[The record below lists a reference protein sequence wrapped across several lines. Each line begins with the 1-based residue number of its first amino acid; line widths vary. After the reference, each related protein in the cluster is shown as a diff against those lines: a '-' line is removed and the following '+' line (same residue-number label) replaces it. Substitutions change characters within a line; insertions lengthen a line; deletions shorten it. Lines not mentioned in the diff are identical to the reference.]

1 MVPNSGGERGWRQGT
16 PVSAY
21 FPAAAIRVLRD
32 DDRETGTT
40 GSEDGEGSAAAVVA
54 EPG

>member
-1 MVPNSGGERGWRQGT
+1 
-16 PVSAY
+16 VSAY